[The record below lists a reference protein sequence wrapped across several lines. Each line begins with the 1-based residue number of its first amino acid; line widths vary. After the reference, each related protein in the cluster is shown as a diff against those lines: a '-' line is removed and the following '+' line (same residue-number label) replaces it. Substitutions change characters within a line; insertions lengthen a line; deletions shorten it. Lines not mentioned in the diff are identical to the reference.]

1 MTPSDDSRG
10 PATEA
15 RIDELEARLAQ
26 QDQAVL
32 ELSDE
37 LYRQQRQIAQ
47 LTQELRALR
56 ARFDALAAREPD
68 VKPAD
73 ELPPHY

>member
-1 MTPSDDSRG
+1 MTGSDDRKG
-10 PATEA
+10 IAAEA

-26 QDQAVL
+26 QDQSVL

-47 LTQELRALR
+47 LTEELRALR
-56 ARFDALAAREPD
+56 GRFDALTARESDPN
-68 VKPAD
+68 PAD
-73 ELPPHY
+73 EVPPHY